1 MNALN
6 AGGRENLNTSPE
18 FTQQE
23 FKILKLARELMSNQE
38 IADQLGVCEETV
50 KTHRKNIM
58 KKVGI
63 SGKKAMTRFLMS
75 PNLSLMLAISH

>member
-6 AGGRENLNTSPE
+6 AGGRENTNVSPE

-23 FKILKLARELMSNQE
+23 FRILKLARELMSNQE
-38 IADQLGVCEETV
+38 IADKLCVSEETV
-50 KTHRKNIM
+50 KSHRKNIM

-63 SGKKAMTRFLMS
+63 SGKKAMTKFLMS
-75 PNLSLMLAISH
+75 SNLYQMLAISH

>member
-1 MNALN
+1 MNIVN
-6 AGGRENLNTSPE
+6 AGGHENTNISPE

-23 FKILKLARELMSNQE
+23 FRILKLARQLMSNQE
-38 IADQLGVCEETV
+38 IVDNLNISEETV

-63 SGKKAMTRFLMS
+63 SGKRAITKFLMS
-75 PNLSLMLAISH
+75 QYL